1 MKSDSDT
8 LQLTGSHEISPDSL
22 LARKLAGYLA
32 GAAGTAAVLA
42 APQSDAAVVAVEF
55 GFGPVLSASDGNY
68 FQPVDGALYN
78 YGYILGAASA
88 TFLYLGA
95 PGYLLGGAVYQRTTP
110 SDPTTGLPVFF
121 ANGTVIGGG
130 ANVGASSALGY
141 AFFQSPVP
149 TTDFATDQLNQ
160 NIGFKTSDNYWGWAN
175 VSWDS
180 ALKTLTINA
189 AYIDDA
195 LGPITVGDTGLAHA
209 PEPSRALLALAGLC
223 GVALRRRR
231 KQAA

>member
-8 LQLTGSHEISPDSL
+8 LHLTGSQGISPDSL

-68 FQPVDGALYN
+68 FQPVDGASYN

-95 PGYLLGGAVYQRTTP
+95 PGYLLGGAAYQNK
-110 SDPTTGLPVFF
+110 SFDATTGLAVFF

-130 ANVGASSALGY
+130 ANVGASSGLGY
-141 AFFQSPVP
+141 GFFQS
-149 TTDFATDQLNQ
+149 TNLAANFASDQLNK
-160 NIGFKTSDNYWGWAN
+160 NIGFKTSDAYWGWAN

-180 ALKTLTINA
+180 TLKTLTINA

-195 LGPITVGDTGLAHA
+195 LGPITVGDTGAAAA

>member
-8 LQLTGSHEISPDSL
+8 LHLTGSQGISPDSL

-68 FQPVDGALYN
+68 FQPVDGPIYN
-78 YGYILGAASA
+78 NGYILAAASA
-88 TFLYLGA
+88 TFLYLGG
-95 PGYLLGGAVYQRTTP
+95 PGYLLGGAVYQNK
-110 SDPTTGLPVFF
+110 SFDATTGLAVFF
-121 ANGTVIGGG
+121 ADGTVIGGG
-130 ANVGASSALGY
+130 ANVVTSALGY
-141 AFFQSPVP
+141 AFFQSTNPV
-149 TTDFATDQLNQ
+149 TNFTSDQSDM
-160 NIGFKTSDNYWGWAN
+160 NIGFKTSDGSWGWAN
-175 VSWDS
+175 VSWKD
-180 ALKTLTINA
+180 AAKTLTINA
-189 AYIDDA
+189 AYVEES
-195 LGPITVGDTGLAHA
+195 GTPITVGDRGLAAA